1 MKLSEKEVEAVRKL
15 IADTEKLKQVTID
28 DHTDMYEAKDFLRKY
43 ALVHDVT
50 INDLFSN
57 NELMNNISKGRWHA
71 NVRQFMK
78 QYNCSYQT
86 AREKTYWYYKN
97 KSNEDLLRY
106 EIDEREKL
114 FLYINKAKQI
124 ADRVKRYKYY
134 IVEFTGGRRAFVA
147 AVNRDDALTLA
158 NALKIGSHVPGK
170 IEAVY
175 EATMDN
181 VADLDYVA

>member
-1 MKLSEKEVEAVRKL
+1 MKLSEKEVEAIRKL
-15 IADTEKLKQVTID
+15 ITDTEKLKQVTID
-28 DHTDMYEAKDFLRKY
+28 DRTDMYEAMDFLRKY

-50 INDLFSN
+50 IDDLFSN

-71 NVRQFMK
+71 SVRQFMK

-106 EIDEREKL
+106 EIDEREKI

-147 AVNRDDALTLA
+147 AVNRDDVLTLA

-175 EATMDN
+175 EATVDN

>member
-1 MKLSEKEVEAVRKL
+1 MACECAPVYETVQLQLSDCKR
-15 IADTEKLKQVTID
+15 
-28 DHTDMYEAKDFLRKY
+28 
-43 ALVHDVT
+43 
-50 INDLFSN
+50 
-57 NELMNNISKGRWHA
+57 
-71 NVRQFMK
+71 
-78 QYNCSYQT
+78 
-86 AREKTYWYYKN
+86 KTYWYYKN

-134 IVEFTGGRRAFVA
+134 IVEFTGGRRAFIT

-170 IEAVY
+170 LRQSMRQQWI
-175 EATMDN
+175 M
-181 VADLDYVA
+181 LLI

>member
-1 MKLSEKEVEAVRKL
+1 MKLNEKEVEAVRKL
-15 IADTEKLKQVTID
+15 IADTEKLKQVTIND
-28 DHTDMYEAKDFLRKY
+28 RTDMYEAKDFLRKY

-50 INDLFSN
+50 INDLFSS
-57 NELMNNISKGRWHA
+57 NELMNNISRGRWHA
-71 NVRQFMK
+71 SVRQFMK
-78 QYNCSYQT
+78 QNNCSYQA
-86 AREKTYWYYKN
+86 AREKAYWCYKN
-97 KSNEDLLRY
+97 KSNDDLLRY

-114 FLYINKAKQI
+114 FLYINKAKQL

-134 IVEFTGGRRAFVA
+134 IVEFTGGRRAFIT
-147 AVNRDDALTLA
+147 AVNRDDVLTLA

-175 EATMDN
+175 EATVDN